1 MISTF
6 GKAQHGKRRTR
17 SRVGCAWALAMFVIL
32 HVCSIDPATAQPTVP
47 KAYRITAGDK
57 IGVTVF
63 GQPDLSGESTV
74 DQSGNIRLPMIGD
87 IRAVNLTLTELEGS
101 IAQALTPAYIR
112 NPTVSIR
119 IFGLVRTPG
128 LYSYREGLSVLAAIA
143 RAGGIGASEIQQSG
157 MLGALFQ
164 AEERVRLLEISR
176 VAL

>member
-1 MISTF
+1 MS
-6 GKAQHGKRRTR
+6 
-17 SRVGCAWALAMFVIL
+17 VIL
-32 HVCSIDPATAQPTVP
+32 HAWSIDPATAQPTVP

-63 GQPDLSGESTV
+63 GQPDLTGESTV

-119 IFGLVRTPG
+119 IAEFSPIYVVGLVRTPG
-128 LYSYREGLSVLAAIA
+128 LYPYREGLSVLAAIA

-157 MLGALFQ
+157 MLGGFVSGGGARSPAGNKSCGPSCKTGAANRTAKRQ
-164 AEERVRLLEISR
+164 
-176 VAL
+176 